1 VSLPS
6 NVCLVIVVLLVGADR
21 RADHSTATA
30 SVQSSGVL
38 KYIGSKRKLIPQIAA
53 LVEQLG
59 PITSAVDLFAG
70 TTRVS
75 QALKQQGMH
84 VHANDLAAYTEVLA
98 TCYVEADADLIDAGR
113 IQELLEHLQQ
123 LPGIDGYVTETFCRR
138 ARYFQP
144 HNGNRID
151 AIRAEIDRVTGD
163 RIERAILLTSLLEGA
178 DRVDSTTGVQMAY
191 LKQWA
196 PRSFNDLAL
205 RMPAL
210 LSGTGSVTRADANA
224 IAPTLGPVDLVYLD
238 PPYNQHSYR
247 GNYHVWETITRGDE
261 PEAYGIAMK
270 RVDCREPEHKSAYNF
285 KRRAWGALEQLLQS
299 IDARWI
305 LLSFNDEGHVPIDEL
320 RDLLGQLGEVGEL
333 QVAHERYVGARIG
346 IHSPSG
352 AKVGSVGRLR
362 NVEHLFLVGD
372 GAGELVD

>member
-1 VSLPS
+1 
-6 NVCLVIVVLLVGADR
+6 
-21 RADHSTATA
+21 
-30 SVQSSGVL
+30 VL

-75 QALKQQGMH
+75 QALKQQGIH

-98 TCYVEADADLIDAGR
+98 TCYVEADADAVDAIR
-113 IQELLEHLQQ
+113 IHAMLDHLQQ
-123 LPGIDGYVTETFCRR
+123 LTGSDGYVTETFCRR
-138 ARYFQP
+138 ARFFQR
-144 HNGNRID
+144 HNGRRID
-151 AIRAEIDRVTGD
+151 AIRSEIDHVTDD
-163 RIERAILLTSLLEGA
+163 RIERAILLTSLLEAA

-196 PRSFNDLAL
+196 PRSYNDLEL
-205 RMPAL
+205 RMPEL
-210 LSGTGSVTRADANA
+210 LAGSGTVTRADANA
-224 IAPTLGPVDLVYLD
+224 LAPTLDRVDLAYLD

-247 GNYHVWETITRGDE
+247 GNYHVWETIARNDE

-270 RVDCREPEHKSAYNF
+270 RVDCREPEHKSDYNF
-285 KRRAWGALEQLLQS
+285 KRRAWGALEQLLRS

-305 LLSFNDEGHVPIDEL
+305 LLSFNDEGYVPIDEL
-320 RDLLGQLGEVGEL
+320 RELLAEVGGGDVGEL
-333 QVAHERYVGARIG
+333 QIGHERYVGARIG
-346 IHSPSG
+346 IHSPTG
-352 AKVGSVGRLR
+352 VKVGSVGRLR

-372 GAGELVD
+372 GARQLAS